1 MKTQHFEAVKKWRY
15 LHLMAIAILAAS
27 CGGRNGDVA
36 EQPAMKVDFLSI
48 SPVASTLEKKYPGTI
63 EGAVNVNIKAQV
75 SGYLEQIYVKEGEY
89 VSKGQPLFKIKSDV
103 FQEQV
108 NNSQANLKANLA
120 AQTTAKIELEK
131 LRPLVEGKVVSPLQ
145 LETAEAQYESASAQV
160 AQARSALGSSR
171 INAGF
176 ALIKAPVSGYISR
189 IPNRIGNLVTPNDAA
204 PLTTLSDINQ
214 VFVYFSMSEAD
225 FIAYTKAKKA
235 GDAGNKVQM
244 VMADGKVFDHA
255 GILEMASGSIDQATG
270 TMALKAIFPNPDKIL
285 RSGGSA
291 RIILSK
297 NASSSI
303 KVPMAGVKDIQDKLF
318 VFVLGDSNQVE
329 MKPIEIA
336 GREGSDYI
344 IQSGLKVG
352 DKIAINSI
360 DNLNHG
366 MKVDPNPSKKH
377 STKN

>member
-1 MKTQHFEAVKKWRY
+1 MKTQHFKAVKKWRY
-15 LHLMAIAILAAS
+15 LYLMAIAILAAS

-366 MKVDPNPSKKH
+366 MKVDPNPSNKH